1 MNNKLRI
8 LWLELKNKN
17 FIRVLCFLILLVIP
31 TSVKRN
37 ANGEWEYVPK
47 IINCHPVSLIFFF
60 FIGLREFCIAFNN
73 EIKCNEKM
81 DKVTIKAK

>member
-31 TSVKRN
+31 TSVKQN
-37 ANGEWEYVPK
+37 ANGELKYVPK
-47 IINCHPVSLIFFF
+47 IINCHPVSLMFLF